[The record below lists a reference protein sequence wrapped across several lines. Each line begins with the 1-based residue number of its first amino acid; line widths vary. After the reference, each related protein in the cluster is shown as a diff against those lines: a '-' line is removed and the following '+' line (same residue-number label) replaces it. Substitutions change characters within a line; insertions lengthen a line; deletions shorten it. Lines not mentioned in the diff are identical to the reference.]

1 MKITMFEQAPYR
13 FLPDDFEHRYEAV
26 CSTPYSLAD
35 RDGVYASIRDFVDEL
50 MAGARAGL
58 DGVSLTEHGQS
69 SYDMVPNPNLVAS
82 ALAYATEVE
91 QLPVAICPMGRSLG
105 KSREP
110 IRVAEE
116 YAMIDV
122 MSGGR
127 LVAGFPIG
135 LNYDAAVNNGVPPMQ
150 IRSRFEE
157 NFDLVRRAWTERE
170 PFVHNG
176 RHSQY
181 PQVNLWPRP
190 LQPCPP
196 TWIIG
201 VGNPRTMRS
210 ALEND
215 LGFNY
220 FGFVGAK
227 LTGRRVFGRFWELAD
242 QLGIPRNPFRVGMV
256 QTIAVA
262 DTDAEAEKR
271 YGRHVEYAFRKGLG
285 SIPMERLAM
294 PGGIDIRGVNALL
307 RDAGDFGFYG
317 QMKTGSYRE
326 LVEAGVVVAG
336 GVATVRDQLVEYFR
350 EHGVGNLHAMLGFG
364 SLPRELA
371 LENVRLFASEVAP
384 RLREIWKDSGFE
396 HHWWPERLG
405 GTPRTA
411 APAGDAGPM
420 VATAPVKKEVSVA

>member
-1 MKITMFEQAPYR
+1 
-13 FLPDDFEHRYEAV
+13 
-26 CSTPYSLAD
+26 
-35 RDGVYASIRDFVDEL
+35 
-50 MAGARAGL
+50 
-58 DGVSLTEHGQS
+58 
-69 SYDMVPNPNLVAS
+69 
-82 ALAYATEVE
+82 
-91 QLPVAICPMGRSLG
+91 
-105 KSREP
+105 
-110 IRVAEE
+110 
-116 YAMIDV
+116 

-135 LNYDAAVNNGVPPMQ
+135 LGYDAAINNGVPPVQ
-150 IRSRFEE
+150 IRSRFDE
-157 NFDLVRRAWTERE
+157 NFDLVRRAWSERE

-181 PQVNLWPRP
+181 PQVNMWPRP
-190 LQPCPP
+190 LQQRPP

-201 VGNPRTMRS
+201 VGNPRTMQL
-210 ALEND
+210 ALEED

-242 QLGIPRNPFRVGMV
+242 QLGVPPNPFRLGMV

-262 DTDAEAEKR
+262 DTDAEAER
-271 YGRHVEYAFRKGLG
+271 IYGPHVEYAFRKGLG
-285 SIPMERLAM
+285 AIPMEKLAM
-294 PGGIDIRGVNALL
+294 PGAIDIRGVQALL

-317 QMKTGSYRE
+317 QMRNGTYRE

-336 GVATVRDQLVEYFR
+336 GVATVRDQLVDYFR

-371 LENVRLFASEVAP
+371 LANVRLFATEVAP
-384 RLREIWKDSGFE
+384 HLRAVWQDSEYE

-405 GTPRTA
+405 GKPRVGTRTGERLGA
-411 APAGDAGPM
+411 A
-420 VATAPVKKEVSVA
+420 